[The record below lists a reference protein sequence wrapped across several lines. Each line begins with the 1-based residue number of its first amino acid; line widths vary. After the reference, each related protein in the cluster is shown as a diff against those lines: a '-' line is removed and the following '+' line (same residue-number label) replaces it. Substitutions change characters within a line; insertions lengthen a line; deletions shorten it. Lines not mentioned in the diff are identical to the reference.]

1 MVSNQQ
7 VMRSLSR
14 TALAASATV
23 ALLMA
28 SGCQLFPGNREK
40 PTEAAAPAPAAAP
53 SEAPAPDNAI
63 EVAIANAPAESAA
76 EESAPAPAPVVNQ
89 GAPLSYTVKRG
100 DTLWD
105 ISAMYLRDPWLWP
118 EIWYVNPQVENPHL
132 IYPGDELLLVYI
144 DGKPRIM
151 LERGADGSGG
161 VGRLSPR
168 VRSTPLDASAVT
180 IPYDLFAAF
189 MRRPT
194 VLAKEQVDNAP
205 YIVRTRE
212 DHLIAA
218 EGNDAYVRR
227 LKKAELDA
235 RYDIFRVGD
244 KIVDPDDGDV
254 LGYVGIFTAAGK
266 VTRLGDPA
274 TLRLT
279 ESALETLDGNI
290 LLPTVVTIN
299 PDVVARVPTQPIDGR
314 IIEVADAAMIIGQYQ
329 VIAINRGKRDGLETG
344 HILGIWQVGQK
355 VSDEVKGGKVR
366 LPDERAGL
374 FVTFKVYD
382 RMSYGLVLRATSEF
396 HAGDAVRNP

>member
-1 MVSNQQ
+1 MALPQIFK
-7 VMRSLSR
+7 SLNILKIMTCAGAAALVLA
-14 TALAASATV
+14 TASVGPASA
-23 ALLMA
+23 
-28 SGCQLFPGNREK
+28 Q
-40 PTEAAAPAPAAAP
+40 EAAATAGQEVRLAPDAP
-53 SEAPAPDNAI
+53 SRY
-63 EVAIANAPAESAA
+63 
-76 EESAPAPAPVVNQ
+76 VV
-89 GAPLSYTVKRG
+89 VKG

-105 ISAMYLRDPWLWP
+105 ISSKFLRDPWLWP

-151 LERGADGSGG
+151 LERGASGAG
-161 VGRLSPR
+161 GTARLSPR
-168 VRSTPLDASAVT
+168 VRSEALDASAMT

-189 MRRPT
+189 MKRPT
-194 VLAKEQVDNAP
+194 VLAKEQVKGAP

-218 EGNDAYVRR
+218 EGNDAYVRK
-227 LKKAELDA
+227 LKNAAIDA
-235 RYDIFRVGD
+235 RYDVFHVGD

-254 LGYVGIFTAAGK
+254 LGYVGVFTAAGK
-266 VTRLGDPA
+266 ITRLGAPA

-279 ESALETLDGNI
+279 ESARETLDGDI
-290 LLPTVVTIN
+290 LLPTVTTIN

-329 VIAINRGKRDGLETG
+329 VIAINRGKRHGLETG
-344 HILGIWQVGQK
+344 HILGIWQAGAK
-355 VSDEVKGGKVR
+355 VSDEVKGGKVQ

-396 HAGDAVRNP
+396 RSGDAVRNP

>member
-1 MVSNQQ
+1 MALPQIFK
-7 VMRSLSR
+7 SLNILKIMTCAGSAALVLA
-14 TALAASATV
+14 TAAVVPASA
-23 ALLMA
+23 
-28 SGCQLFPGNREK
+28 Q
-40 PTEAAAPAPAAAP
+40 EAAPAAAERQEVRLAP
-53 SEAPAPDNAI
+53 DAPARY
-63 EVAIANAPAESAA
+63 
-76 EESAPAPAPVVNQ
+76 VV
-89 GAPLSYTVKRG
+89 VKG

-105 ISAMYLRDPWLWP
+105 ISSKFLRDPWLWP